1 MTASRGFGV
10 KPWGYGGYG
19 APLTPST
26 PAAFSSLSSSRSFDG
41 IKGRYVANDEGGF
54 EAMDDTA
61 QRVVLNVAF
70 AVRRGP
76 FITPRDLAQQE
87 ADIRAALAVSLT
99 AGPTP
104 AIRLIEVTAAQT
116 GPTASAVTVRYFNN
130 LTNTEQTV
138 SPRA

>member
-1 MTASRGFGV
+1 MTVSRGFGA
-10 KPWGYGGYG
+10 KPWGFGGYG
-19 APLTPST
+19 APFTPST

-61 QRVVLNVAF
+61 QCMVLTVGF
-70 AVRRGP
+70 ATKTGP

-87 ADIRAALAVSLT
+87 ATIRAALAVSLT
-99 AGPTP
+99 AGSTP
-104 AIRLIEVTAAQT
+104 RVRLIEVTAAQT